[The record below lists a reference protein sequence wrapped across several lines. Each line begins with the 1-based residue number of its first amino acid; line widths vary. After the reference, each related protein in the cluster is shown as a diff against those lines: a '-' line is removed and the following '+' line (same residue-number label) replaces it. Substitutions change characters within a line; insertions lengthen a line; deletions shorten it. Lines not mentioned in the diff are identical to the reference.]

1 MSSLE
6 DIYRNI
12 RLSLPSI
19 KIEWISPESFK
30 FNYNDSEFIF
40 DNQNHDVSK
49 LGIENKII
57 NRPSKKLTGRIS
69 RFMDLHL
76 TRYPYRSNNKSSPQP
91 EYLTKRIDFK
101 KDVYLPG
108 FSSNPVTVYGVKN
121 FNNIKIYFP
130 NRCSYT
136 TINDEFDNAI
146 LIKSDAWEKF
156 KTECDFPDYY
166 RLQGNVY
173 EPLEI
178 SESYLNSK
186 WMLQEFENNNIYSSY
201 FKFHKPNEFISLN
214 NRRLKILENIVSY
227 SLESMDK
234 LSRECSNIPFK
245 YNIILKEI
253 GFELQGRSCVCKIDK
268 WNKFKEFMKTDSKIE
283 EKTTNHSGCYL
294 LQLNCDKGSNKY
306 KIGKSFNLLTRL
318 KSTEYRNAFI
328 KSCCYVSD
336 INNCEKELISR
347 FNSKFININ
356 DSEEGGFGNEIFEG
370 NIKEMMNEFW
380 DVCKKY

>member
-1 MSSLE
+1 MPSLE

-12 RLSLPSI
+12 RLSFPSI
-19 KIEWISPESFK
+19 KIEWISSESFK

-40 DNQNHDVSK
+40 DNQNHDISK

-57 NRPSKKLTGRIS
+57 NRPSKKISGRIS
-69 RFMDLHL
+69 KFMDLKL
-76 TRYPYRSNNKSSPQP
+76 TRCPYRSNNNPHPQP

-108 FSSNPVTVYGVKN
+108 FPSVPVTVYGVKN
-121 FNNIKIYFP
+121 YDYIQIYLP
-130 NRCSYT
+130 DTCSY
-136 TINDEFDNAI
+136 TINDEFDNAV
-146 LIKSDAWEKF
+146 LIESNEWEKF
-156 KTECDFPDYY
+156 KSEYNIQNYY
-166 RLQGNVY
+166 RMTGNVY

-186 WMLQEFENNNIYSSY
+186 WILQEFENKNIYSSY
-201 FKFHKPNEFISLN
+201 FKFHKPNEFIALN
-214 NRRLKILENIVSY
+214 NKRLTTLEDVVSY
-227 SLESMDK
+227 SLVSMDK

-245 YNIILKEI
+245 YNLILKEI
-253 GFELQGRSCVCKIDK
+253 GFELQGKSCVCKIDK
-268 WNKFKEFMKTDSKIE
+268 WNKFKEFMKTESKKE
-283 EKTTNHSGCYL
+283 EKISNHSGCYL

-306 KIGKSFNLLTRL
+306 KIGKSSNLLTRL

-336 INNCEKELISR
+336 INNCEKDLISR
-347 FNSKFININ
+347 FNSKFTNIS
-356 DSEEGGFGNEIFEG
+356 DSEEGGFGNEMFEG

>member
-40 DNQNHDVSK
+40 DNQNHDISK

-57 NRPSKKLTGRIS
+57 NRPSKKLTGIIS
-69 RFMDLHL
+69 KFMDLHL
-76 TRYPYRSNNKSSPQP
+76 THYHYQNAPYYRQP
-91 EYLTKRIDFK
+91 ERLTKRIDFK

-108 FSSNPVTVYGVKN
+108 FPSNLVTVYGVKN
-121 FNNIKIYFP
+121 FYNIQIHFP
-130 NRCSYT
+130 FTCSY

-146 LIKSDAWEKF
+146 LIESTTWEKF
-156 KTECDFPDYY
+156 KTEYNIQNYY
-166 RLQGNVY
+166 NLQGNVY

-214 NRRLKILENIVSY
+214 NNRRIKILENIVSY

-245 YNIILKEI
+245 YNVILKEI
-253 GFELQGRSCVCKIDK
+253 GFELQGKTCVCKIDK

-306 KIGKSFNLLTRL
+306 KIGKSSNLLTRL